1 MLLVFAS
8 INIAMFLHIFHY
20 LFSFSS
26 NFHSLNCLI
35 KTTRPT
41 YLLFLLLLNLWWSLT
56 QEHFLS
62 FLWFSFI
69 FCEECWLESTF
80 MLIIL
85 ILNINLIPW
94 FPLSLI
100 LSLIIQFYSPL
111 YWYVLNIPHFSFVFI
126 DLWLKR
132 TFLLDHFLLLLLLL
146 NHMLFLLEL
155 PL

>member
-1 MLLVFAS
+1 
-8 INIAMFLHIFHY
+8 
-20 LFSFSS
+20 
-26 NFHSLNCLI
+26 
-35 KTTRPT
+35 
-41 YLLFLLLLNLWWSLT
+41 
-56 QEHFLS
+56 
-62 FLWFSFI
+62 
-69 FCEECWLESTF
+69 

-155 PL
+155 LL